1 MKFAIYSLQQTLFE
15 GKAEKIIAKTPSG
28 EITVL
33 DNHVP
38 LISSLVGPEIVFFEQ
53 EQRNSVAIESGFL
66 EVRPNKKV
74 VALINQ

>member
-1 MKFAIYSLQQTLFE
+1 MKFSIYSLQQTLFE
-15 GKAEKIIAKTPSG
+15 GETKKIIARTQSG

-53 EQRNSVAIESGFL
+53 EKRKSVTIASGFL
-66 EVRPNKKV
+66 EVRPNKEV

>member
-1 MKFAIYSLQQTLFE
+1 MKFSIYSLQQTLFE
-15 GKAEKIIAKTPSG
+15 GTAEKIVVKTPTG

-38 LISSLVGPEIVFFEQ
+38 LISSLIGPEIVFFAE
-53 EQRNSVAIESGFL
+53 EKRNSVAIESGFL
-66 EVRPNKKV
+66 EVRPNKEA